1 MCEKPQVHRCRKS
14 LKESNFI
21 VNSMLNDILG
31 GSGSEIAHPPRE
43 NGIVHLVELLFLTN
57 ERIRLRNK

>member
-21 VNSMLNDILG
+21 VNSILNDILG
-31 GSGSEIAHPPRE
+31 GSGSGIAHPPRE
-43 NGIVHLVELLFLTN
+43 NGIVHLVELLFLT
-57 ERIRLRNK
+57 I